1 MASKKPQAT
10 DPDSEQ
16 RPAGQPSGPQQSAP
30 GDDAGQAEAVYGA
43 AGQAADEALADAASL
58 ASELAAANDRALRLQ
73 AEMQNLRDRTSR
85 EIATERRYAALP
97 ILRELLPVIDNIDR
111 AIQAAEKAGEA
122 ENLLAGFR
130 LVRQQLVT
138 ILSRHHCEEI
148 EAAGQPFDPHFHEAI
163 LQQPSPDVPDGH
175 VMMVTQTGYRLHD
188 RVVRPS
194 QVIVSS
200 GPPGEP

>member
-1 MASKKPQAT
+1 MAIKKPHSDHA
-10 DPDSEQ
+10 DDRELAPE
-16 RPAGQPSGPQQSAP
+16 P
-30 GDDAGQAEAVYGA
+30 GDDAEQTVDQAL
-43 AGQAADEALADAASL
+43 DEALAKAGETDLAAELASL
-58 ASELAAANDRALRLQ
+58 QDRNLRLH
-73 AEMQNLRDRTSR
+73 AEMQNLRDRTAR

-97 ILRELLPVIDNIDR
+97 IMRELLPVVDNIDR
-111 AIQAAEKAGEA
+111 AIEAAEKAGEA

-138 ILSRHHCEEI
+138 LLAQHHCEEI
-148 EAAGQPFDPHFHEAI
+148 EAAGEPFDPNFHEAI
-163 LQQPSPDVPDGH
+163 LQQPSPDVPEGH
-175 VMMVTQTGYRLHD
+175 VSMVTQTGYRLHD